1 MPSFPPMLRR
11 LLVIIGI
18 TVVLAGS
25 LIVWLLWV
33 AGEFRPLAPHFQGS
47 CVQVKGI
54 LGAEDITIHPGSA
67 VAYISAYDR
76 RGVMAGEPGQGAI
89 YAYDLRRRVPHLVN
103 LTPAAAADFR
113 PHGISLHVAK
123 EGPDLLFVVNHA
135 GGRHSIE
142 IYAIGPGKLTHRETL
157 HSDLLVSPNDLV
169 AVDAERFY
177 VTNDHGSAP
186 GFMRTLEEYLRLSR
200 SNVVYYDGTTFRQA
214 ASGIQFANG
223 INMSETGD
231 RIYVNALIGMTLNI
245 YERNKASGA
254 LRLQKKIRLGT
265 AGDNIERDSDGRLWI
280 GAHPRL
286 LTLTRHQQDPGLPAP
301 SQVIRVSP
309 DGDDAEVEE
318 IFLDLGHR
326 LSAASVAAVHGD
338 RLLIG
343 PIWDS
348 RFLDCTL
355 QPEGGE

>member
-1 MPSFPPMLRR
+1 MLRR

-18 TVVLAGS
+18 VFVLAGS
-25 LIVWLLWV
+25 WIVWLLWM
-33 AGEFRPLAPHFQGS
+33 AGEFRTLAPHFEGS

-54 LGAEDITIHPGSA
+54 LGAEDITIHPGTA
-67 VAYISAYDR
+67 VAYISAHDR
-76 RGVMAGEPGQGAI
+76 RGVMAGEPGHGGL

-103 LTPAAAADFR
+103 LTPDAPADFR

-123 EGPDLLFVVNHA
+123 EGPDLLFAVNHA
-135 GGRHSIE
+135 GGRDSIE
-142 IYAIGPGKLTHRETL
+142 IYAIGPDKLTHRETL
-157 HSDLLVSPNDLV
+157 QSELIISPNDLV
-169 AVDAERFY
+169 AVDAKRFY

-186 GFMRTLEEYLRLSR
+186 GFMQTLEDYFRLPR
-200 SNVVYYDGTTFRQA
+200 SNVVYYDGTAFRQV

-265 AGDNIERDSDGRLWI
+265 AGDNIERDSEGRLWI
-280 GAHPRL
+280 GAHPKL
-286 LTLTRHQQDPGLPAP
+286 MTLTRHQQDPGFPAP

-309 DGDDAEVEE
+309 DSDGAESVEE
-318 IFLDLGHR
+318 IFLDLGRR
-326 LSAASVAAVHGD
+326 LSAASVAAIHGD

-343 PIWDS
+343 PVWDS

-355 QPEGGE
+355 KPEGGE